1 MARVGSGA
9 KGPGSAPLQVM
20 TDPSRGCLGPGCLM
34 EPIKGPLVGG
44 IFLKMWLC
52 WVHCGMQ
59 GFSN

>member
-44 IFLKMWLC
+44 IF
-52 WVHCGMQ
+52 
-59 GFSN
+59 